1 MKKLAIFAAI
11 IFAATSALNAGD
23 IRVRHWDVT
32 GGANGLS
39 TDMTWSDGADI
50 SDNFS
55 AAWGWSMGWDD
66 NGGNGTGHADMEHA
80 YVGWNNS
87 WGSWHTGIMPCGMI
101 GNSMVCDGN
110 GYNMGMRSTLSSDP
124 VLLESDIAVGTFNGH
139 HISLNDLGGWALNIW
154 EDQNSGASG
163 MSTDLSDMVGWG
175 MTIGTSNSGAAGA
188 SDSMW
193 ISASMDLGGA
203 ASLDIE
209 WMDDAGLD
217 GTNMTLGYA
226 INDDLGLSIQMGD
239 ANAHT
244 WGGGFGVDGNGDAN
258 TANEI
263 TRFTLSWGDNW
274 SFSNATMGTTGNP
287 TDAEY
292 MSVDYSASF

>member
-11 IFAATSALNAGD
+11 LFAASSLLNAGD
-23 IRVRHWDVT
+23 IRVRHWDDGT
-32 GGANGLS
+32 NDGIS

-66 NGGNGTGHADMEHA
+66 AGLQGSGHADLEHS

-101 GNSMVCDGN
+101 GNSFACDGN
-110 GYNMGMRSTLSSDP
+110 AYNMGM
-124 VLLESDIAVGTFNGH
+124 GGHFNGH
-139 HISLNDLGGWALNIW
+139 HISLSDVGGWALNVW
-154 EDQNSGASG
+154 EDPNWGLTGRSG

-175 MTIGTSNSGAAGA
+175 MMIGTQDSGNG
-188 SDSMW
+188 DSMF

-209 WMDDAGLD
+209 WSDDAGSD

-239 ANAHT
+239 ANVAHT
-244 WGGGFGVDGNGDAN
+244 WGGGIGGA

-263 TRFTLSWGDNW
+263 TRFTLSWGGNW
-274 SFSNATMGTTGNP
+274 SFSNASMGTTGAAD
-287 TDAEY
+287 TEY

>member
-11 IFAATSALNAGD
+11 LFAASSLLNAGD
-23 IRVRHWDVT
+23 IRVRHWDDGT
-32 GGANGLS
+32 DDGIS

-66 NGGNGTGHADMEHA
+66 SGNTGTDHADMEHA

-87 WGSWHTGIMPCGMI
+87 WGSWHTGVMPCGMI
-101 GNSMVCDGN
+101 GNSFACDGN
-110 GYNMGMRSTLSSDP
+110 AYNMGM
-124 VLLESDIAVGTFNGH
+124 GGHFNGH
-139 HISLNDLGGWALNIW
+139 HISLSDVGGWALNIW
-154 EDQNSGASG
+154 EDSSWNGGVGRSG

-175 MTIGTSNSGAAGA
+175 MMIGTDDRWGNG
-188 SDSMW
+188 DSMF

-209 WMDDAGLD
+209 WSDDAGAD

-226 INDDLGLSIQMGD
+226 INDDLNLSIQMGD
-239 ANAHT
+239 ATNGHT
-244 WGGGFGVDGNGDAN
+244 WGGGYDGTNPGAA
-258 TANEI
+258 ANEM
-263 TRFTLSWGDNW
+263 TRFTLSWGGNW
-274 SFSNATMGTTGNP
+274 SFTTADHDGT
-287 TDAEY
+287 EH

>member
-11 IFAATSALNAGD
+11 LFVATSALNAGD
-23 IRVRHWDVT
+23 IRVRHWDD
-32 GGANGLS
+32 GANDGIS

-55 AAWGWSMGWDD
+55 AAWGWNLGWDD
-66 NGGNGTGHADMEHA
+66 QGAGAGTSAALNHA
-80 YVGWNNS
+80 YTGWNNS
-87 WGSWHTGIMPCGMI
+87 WGTWHTGIMPCGMI
-101 GNSMVCDGN
+101 GNSMACDDMA
-110 GYNMGMRSTLSSDP
+110 YNMGMD
-124 VLLESDIAVGTFNGH
+124 GTFNGH
-139 HISLNDLGGWALNIW
+139 HISLGNVGGWALNIW
-154 EDQNSGASG
+154 DDRAGNTG

-175 MTIGTSNSGAAGA
+175 MTLGTVDNGNG
-188 SDSMW
+188 DSMW

-209 WMDDAGLD
+209 WMDDNGLD
-217 GTNMTLGYA
+217 GTNMTLGYG

-239 ANAHT
+239 ATNAHT
-244 WGGGFGVDGNGDAN
+244 WGGGFGAGA

-263 TRFTLSWGDNW
+263 TRFTLSWGGNW
-274 SFSNATMGTTGNP
+274 SFSNVDHDGN
-287 TDAEY
+287 EY

>member
-23 IRVRHWDVT
+23 IRVRHWDG
-32 GGANGLS
+32 GGADGIS

-66 NGGNGTGHADMEHA
+66 AGLQGSGHADLEHS

-101 GNSMVCDGN
+101 GNSFACDGN
-110 GYNMGMRSTLSSDP
+110 AYNMGM
-124 VLLESDIAVGTFNGH
+124 GGHFNGH
-139 HISLNDLGGWALNIW
+139 HISLSDVGGWALNVW
-154 EDQNSGASG
+154 EDPNWGLTGRSG

-175 MTIGTSNSGAAGA
+175 MMIGTQDSGNG
-188 SDSMW
+188 DSMF

-209 WMDDAGLD
+209 WSDDAGSD

-239 ANAHT
+239 ANVAHT
-244 WGGGFGVDGNGDAN
+244 WGGGIGGA

-263 TRFTLSWGDNW
+263 TRFTLSWGGNW
-274 SFSNATMGTTGNP
+274 SFSNASMGTTGAAD
-287 TDAEY
+287 TEY

>member
-11 IFAATSALNAGD
+11 LFAASSLLNAGD
-23 IRVRHWDVT
+23 IRVRHWDDGT
-32 GGANGLS
+32 DDGIR
-39 TDMTWSDGADI
+39 TDMVWSDGADI

-66 NGGNGTGHADMEHA
+66 TGAQGSGHADMEHS

-87 WGSWHTGIMPCGMI
+87 WGAWHTGIMPCGMI
-101 GNSMVCDGN
+101 GNSMVCDDM
-110 GYNMGMRSTLSSDP
+110 GYNMGM
-124 VLLESDIAVGTFNGH
+124 GGHFNGH

-163 MSTDLSDMVGWG
+163 MSTDMSDMVGWG
-175 MTIGTSNSGAAGA
+175 MTLGTSNTGAAGA

-203 ASLDIE
+203 ATLDIE
-209 WMDDAGLD
+209 WADDAGLD

-239 ANAHT
+239 ANSLHT
-244 WGGGFGVDGNGDAN
+244 WGGGYGNGLNAL
-258 TANEI
+258 EI
-263 TRFTLSWGDNW
+263 TRFTLSWGGNW
-274 SFSNATMGTTGNP
+274 SFSNTDYDGNEHM
-287 TDAEY
+287 A
-292 MSVDYSASF
+292 VDYSASF